1 MGRPLQPPTI
11 KPLYRPDG
19 TVRGYLVSATV
30 GGKQRKKIR
39 RTMDQA
45 KDLAAKWQGCRD
57 ESIQHLPTTLTI
69 PKLRD
74 AEAADAFW
82 ESLGL
87 TATEAAAWMVQ
98 HYKKPADGTWNVL
111 IEEFRQARRVKHRLK
126 EDAPDTPHL
135 VNLFAAARGFAAHT
149 GRPNVGNP
157 TQDEVES
164 FMKTRG
170 GFNQLLGD
178 LRSLCIWAVKRG
190 RMPVDPTLA
199 IERQMRVRG
208 KIPTILRP
216 EQVAHILHTLEVE
229 APEWIPYAAV
239 CIFAYVRPYTREGE
253 AQRMDADLRE
263 GRQVV
268 LKDGLFVSLS
278 KNGKPRVIP
287 WHLTGPLREWITV
300 YPPNGGLYPPD
311 VDSPAKAERAWKV
324 WRRRFDLPKD
334 VMRHTGLTAAFFSGA
349 DEGELNMSAD
359 NSHYIRKRDY
369 LGQWCKEDTEQ
380 MWAIKPKFFVVNRPP
395 VETSPSRLTAYP
407 MSRNTSW

>member
-216 EQVAHILHTLEVE
+216 EQVAHILHTLEAE

-278 KNGKPRVIP
+278 KNGNPPCRGDDFVHRESLAVAQVVGTIAVLQGTQCAYMGVNQIGDMDVVTNTGSVRSRVVIAEDRDVCSLAQC
-287 WHLTGPLREWITV
+287 HLQYQRDEMQFWRVMFTTFGGGP
-300 YPPNGGLYPPD
+300 GGIEI
-311 VDSPAKAERAWKV
+311 SKAGV
-324 WRRRFDLPKD
+324 P
-334 VMRHTGLTAAFFSGA
+334 
-349 DEGELNMSAD
+349 
-359 NSHYIRKRDY
+359 
-369 LGQWCKEDTEQ
+369 
-380 MWAIKPKFFVVNRPP
+380 
-395 VETSPSRLTAYP
+395 
-407 MSRNTSW
+407 

>member
-11 KPLYRPDG
+11 TPLYRKDE
-19 TVRGYLVSATV
+19 TVRGYLISATV
-30 GGKQRKKIR
+30 GGRQRKKIR
-39 RTMDQA
+39 PTLDLA
-45 KDLAAKWQGCRD
+45 NDLAAKWQGCRD
-57 ESIQHLPTTLTI
+57 ESIKHLPTTLTI
-69 PKLRD
+69 PKLRA
-74 AEAADAFW
+74 AEAAEPFW
-82 ESLGL
+82 EKMGL
-87 TATEAAAWMVQ
+87 TAISAAAWMVQ
-98 HYKKPADGTWNVL
+98 HYKQPANGTWDDL
-111 IEEFRQARRVKHRLK
+111 IEEFREARRLKHRLK
-126 EDAPDTPHL
+126 EGAPDTPHL

-190 RMPVDPTLA
+190 KMPSDPTLA

-208 KIPTILRP
+208 KIPTTLRP
-216 EQVAHILHTLEVE
+216 EQVAHMLRTLESE
-229 APEWIPYAAV
+229 APEWVPYAAV
-239 CIFAYVRPYTREGE
+239 CLFAFVRPYTREGE
-253 AQRMDADLRE
+253 AQRMDADLRQ

-287 WHLTGPLREWITV
+287 WDLTGPLREW
-300 YPPNGGLYPPD
+300 LLAYPPD
-311 VDSPAKAERAWKV
+311 GGLFPATVNSPAKAERAWKV
-324 WRRRFDLPKD
+324 WRRRFDLSKD

-349 DEGELNMSAD
+349 NEGELNMAAD

-369 LGQWCKEDTEQ
+369 LGQWCKADTEQ
-380 MWAIKPKFFVVNRPP
+380 MWEIKPRY
-395 VETSPSRLTAYP
+395 SAASRSEAAAV
-407 MSRNTSW
+407 